1 MHAFVVKQILTRKIS
16 PCAHTRLQIWTQYIR
31 LLDTQRKTREVHNAC
46 EPSSWADLRIALAV
60 GDSLP
65 RMRGQDAKMDVGD
78 SLAGLLPGR
87 THELSSREIRTIS
100 SVWTSGVSPLGNSM
114 VRICWCLWRHRND
127 VVFEGVTASPHTVIR
142 NIRREAEL
150 WKATGLFKAEL
161 ALVDR

>member
-87 THELSSREIRTIS
+87 THELSSREIRAPIIRLDLRR
-100 SVWTSGVSPLGNSM
+100 VAVGKFYGPDLLVPL
-114 VRICWCLWRHRND
+114 
-127 VVFEGVTASPHTVIR
+127 EAS
-142 NIRREAEL
+142 E
-150 WKATGLFKAEL
+150 
-161 ALVDR
+161 